1 MTKNISTPHSFDALK
16 QREASQQAKKLAK
29 HQLWWLHEHGKEQA
43 SMLFDAKSKTLYMDD
58 KNPLD
63 AAEKLDKHKKKN
75 QFWWIKEKNSK
86 KITMLFDANTGLTW
100 VAYDANNAMSVATAN
115 AQLASLKTSE
125 LGNWKLP
132 SHAQL
137 KSFAMSANNPWRG
150 GQAYRFFNKP
160 YWLCAEGRTDVDD
173 GYWGITSSDSGGVL
187 AVNSLF
193 VGKSIIE
200 IVLVLESKNWSLQ
213 SAVNNIQIAIEA
225 DTVWQSKTPEQI
237 VLELLEKGWALT
249 AYDAEDKIES
259 ASVMTMLKE
268 MDYRSVR
275 LPRLEDAQFTDLNK
289 GIWEFWGMD
298 EARLKS
304 EGIVARDPAKDVNK
318 YNVAFDFGTSSTVVA
333 VDDNGENKLF
343 RIGVR
348 DFFDAAKSAHYE
360 NPTVLEF
367 VNYPAFLDAWQTGTY
382 RPEVNWD
389 DVRCSHEAQ
398 YNFRNNQ
405 SDAQLVSSI
414 FPKMKQWAMRQAD
427 EKIKLIDQNNR
438 HEIELA
444 PLALKNPVKGQLL
457 TVGTQDSFDPI
468 ELYAWF
474 LGMTINWRS
483 RGIFLKYYM
492 TFPVAYAK
500 EVKEKILASFRRGL
514 MRSMPASL
522 VTQAIFQKE
531 FSLEELATEPAA
543 YAASALKV
551 LNIEPTTEGVAY
563 AVFDFGGGTTDFDYG
578 FYRWATPE
586 EEDQGSEIIL
596 EHVDA
601 QGDKFLGGENLLE
614 NMAYLVFQHN
624 IDICRKEKIAFT
636 KPLDAK
642 AFAGSELFLDK
653 TQAAQTNSIMLMAK
667 LRSFWETG
675 EHSKADT
682 GVERIGF
689 LNRDGGKKDC
699 DFTFPIDD
707 LDAYLTERIE
717 EGIENFFMGMKA
729 AFGNTMPE
737 QVHILLAGNSS
748 RSRWVANFFSGYKD
762 ESTPDNGN
770 KEKQPSAFDA
780 IIARVFGAQT
790 LKFVVHPPLEADE
803 KNLYSPTAKTGVA
816 LGLLQLC
823 PGGQIDLVNK
833 KAAGTDGD
841 EAPFGHFVGR
851 LRQGKLQVALQRS
864 QSYQQWHE
872 LTPIN
877 RGVANLYHTQ
887 APRALSGEMME
898 GDSEMTKVRLDFVGE
913 TTGHKAFVRAIA
925 PNAVEVCSAENAH
938 ALEQGKFENLQQ
950 LSLS

>member
-1 MTKNISTPHSFDALK
+1 MTKNISTPHPFDQLK
-16 QREASQQAKKLAK
+16 QKEITTQAKKLEQ
-29 HQLWWLHEHGKEQA
+29 HPFWWVHENGQSEA
-43 SMLFDAKSKTLYMDD
+43 SMLFDAKSKNLYPAGNDPISLVAQFNKESHAFWWLGESKKGIIFD
-58 KNPLD
+58 KQTKLLWLVLD
-63 AAEKLDKHKKKN
+63 RSSTQSVAQANEKLKTVKT
-75 QFWWIKEKNSK
+75 E
-86 KITMLFDANTGLTW
+86 GLTW
-100 VAYDANNAMSVATAN
+100 
-115 AQLASLKTSE
+115 QLPTHVELKT
-125 LGNWKLP
+125 
-132 SHAQL
+132 
-137 KSFAMSANNPWRG
+137 FATKNNPWRE
-150 GQAYRFFNKP
+150 GQDFRLFGRC
-160 YWLCAEGRTDVDD
+160 YWLCTEGRTNTDAN
-173 GYWGITSSDSGGVL
+173 YWGVDTSSSGFTIAVSKALQNKSVKAVIAFL
-187 AVNSLF
+187 AEKNIFLKAYKTS
-193 VGKSIIE
+193 
-200 IVLVLESKNWSLQ
+200 LVLKPDIN
-213 SAVNNIQIAIEA
+213 
-225 DTVWQSKTPEQI
+225 TTWQNKTHEQI
-237 VLELLEKGWALT
+237 FLELQKKGWMLKAH
-249 AYDAEDKIES
+249 YAETTIAP
-259 ASVMTMLKE
+259 ASVMDMLKE

-275 LPRLEDAQFTDLNK
+275 LPKLESAQFTDINK
-289 GIWEFWGMD
+289 GMWEFWGMD

-304 EGIVARDPAKDVNK
+304 EGIVARDPAKDVKK

-333 VDDNGENKLF
+333 VDNNGTHELF

-348 DFFDAAKSAHYE
+348 DFFEAAKSAHYE

-367 VNYPAFLDAWQTGTY
+367 IDYPAFLDAWQTGAY
-382 RPEVNWD
+382 RPEVNWN
-389 DVRCSHEAQ
+389 DVKCSHEAQ
-398 YNFRNNQ
+398 HNFRNNQ
-405 SDAQLVSSI
+405 SNAQLVSSI

-427 EKIKLIDQNNR
+427 EKIKLIDQSNR

-522 VTQAIFQKE
+522 VTQDIFQKN

-586 EEDQGSEIIL
+586 EEEQGSEIML

-624 IDICRKEKIAFT
+624 IDICRNEKIAFT

-653 TQAAQTNSIMLMAK
+653 TQAAQTNSVMLMAK

-675 EHSKADT
+675 EYTKSSDT
-682 GVERIGF
+682 GVEKIEF
-689 LNRDGGKKDC
+689 LNRDGEKKEC
-699 DFTFPIDD
+699 DFAFPIDD
-707 LDAYLTERIE
+707 LEEYLTERIE

-748 RSRWVANFFSGYKD
+748 RSRWVADFFDDYED
-762 ESTPDNGN
+762 ETPSSNN
-770 KEKQPSAFDA
+770 TAKKEPSDFEAMVN
-780 IIARVFGAQT
+780 RVFGAQAP
-790 LKFVVHPPLEADE
+790 KFVVHPPLEADDD
-803 KNLYSPTAKTGVA
+803 NPYSPTAKTGVA

-864 QSYQQWHE
+864 QSYHQWHE

-887 APRALSGEMME
+887 APRALSGEMRE
-898 GDSEMTKVRLDFVGE
+898 GDSEMTKVRLDFVGD

-925 PNAVEVCSAENAH
+925 PNAVEICSSESMQH
-938 ALEQGKFENLQQ
+938 LEKGEYDNLQTVN
-950 LSLS
+950 LG